1 MSNKE
6 HSFQLILKVDDKMV
20 ATRQATVTEFN
31 DNIIYS
37 LRLNQLMK
45 DMCGLIEAAL
55 RERSI
60 EKVFEYRESGF

>member
-6 HSFQLILKVDDKMV
+6 HNFQLILKLDDKVV

-45 DMCGLIEAAL
+45 DMCALIEEAL
-55 RERSI
+55 RDKSI
-60 EKVFEYRESGF
+60 TKCFEYREGGF